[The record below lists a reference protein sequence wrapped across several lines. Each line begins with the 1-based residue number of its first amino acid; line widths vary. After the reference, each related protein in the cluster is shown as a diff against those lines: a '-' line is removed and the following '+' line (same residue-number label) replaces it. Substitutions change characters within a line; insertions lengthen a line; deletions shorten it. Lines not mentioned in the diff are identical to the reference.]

1 MAFFNINR
9 VETGNR
15 IVKRRKAMGL
25 SRDGLADLLWGIG
38 VEVSITSIGKWER
51 GECDISE
58 EHARAL
64 CQIFGCKPCE
74 LIVARLSFYDDERDQ
89 LAPLKI
95 TYFHILTSI
104 CLRRCSSFLL
114 TDGFCDL
121 NMKRLYWDY
130 TFWAEDC
137 FHESI

>member
-1 MAFFNINR
+1 MAFFNIDR

-15 IVKRRKAMGL
+15 IVKRRKVMGL
-25 SRDGLADLLWGIG
+25 SRDGLADCLWGIG

-64 CQIFGCKPCE
+64 CRVFGCKPCE

-89 LAPLKI
+89 LAPLI
-95 TYFHILTSI
+95 IAYIHRLTSI
-104 CLRRCSSFLL
+104 CLCRCSSFFVNWRFL
-114 TDGFCDL
+114 C
-121 NMKRLYWDY
+121 K
-130 TFWAEDC
+130 
-137 FHESI
+137 